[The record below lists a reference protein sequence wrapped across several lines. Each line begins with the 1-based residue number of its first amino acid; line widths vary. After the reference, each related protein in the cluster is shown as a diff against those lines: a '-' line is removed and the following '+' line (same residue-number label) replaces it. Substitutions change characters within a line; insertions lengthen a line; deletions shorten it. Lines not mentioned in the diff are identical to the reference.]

1 MAGRKHWKVR
11 RRAPRARIHVNSLTN
26 LVKVDEHGYISEFEE
41 RGIPGH
47 EDQCPLINSSS
58 APLDTFW
65 QSPGGFFSW
74 EAAKVE
80 APPTWKVPPVPPW
93 TRGKPCTDASN
104 ATYHQP

>member
-1 MAGRKHWKVR
+1 MEGRKHWKVR

-26 LVKVDEHGYISEFEE
+26 LVKVDEHGYFSEFEE

-65 QSPGGFFSW
+65 QSPGGFFSMGGSKGGGSTYL
-74 EAAKVE
+74 ES
-80 APPTWKVPPVPPW
+80 PPCPPMDP
-93 TRGKPCTDASN
+93 GKAL
-104 ATYHQP
+104 H

>member
-26 LVKVDEHGYISEFEE
+26 LVKFLWKLTKRRIDEDGYLSEYDERG

-65 QSPGGFFSW
+65 QSPGGFFSMGGSKGGGSTYL
-74 EAAKVE
+74 ES
-80 APPTWKVPPVPPW
+80 PPMDP
-93 TRGKPCTDASN
+93 GKAL
-104 ATYHQP
+104 H